1 MNYLK
6 RTWAEID
13 IDALLHNLKV
23 IKENANCDLA
33 AVVKADAYGH
43 GATTVAPIF
52 EGAGVSM
59 FAVSNIEEG
68 IELRRHGIKAPVLIL
83 GYTPSEYV
91 SELVH
96 NNFIQTVYS
105 LSYAESLNAAAEKEN
120 VSLECHLKVDSGMS
134 RLGFDCRDKSLRE
147 FEDMQK
153 AAALPSLSVTGVFTH
168 FSSADSH
175 DEIDTEYTAL
185 QYSLFYDVC
194 EKLEKSG
201 IKLACKHCCNSA
213 GTMLNADK
221 HMNMCRPGIILY
233 GLTPADGLRL
243 PYDLKPAM
251 SFKST
256 VSMVKTIRKG
266 DSVSYGRHFVAESD
280 MTVATVAVG
289 YADGY
294 PRALS
299 CKGSVVIN
307 GRRAPILGNVC
318 MDQMMVDISGI
329 ENVSVGNEVTLF
341 GTELP
346 VEEVASLCGTIN
358 YEIIC
363 GVSRRVPR
371 IYIKNGSEAAFV
383 DRLLDE

>member
-43 GATTVAPIF
+43 GATTVAPVF
-52 EGAGVSM
+52 ENAGVSM

-68 IELRRHGIKAPVLIL
+68 IELRRHGIKKPVLIL
-83 GYTPSEYV
+83 GYTPAQYV

-105 LSYAESLNAAAEKEN
+105 LSYAESLNAAAEKAN

-134 RLGFDCRDKSLRE
+134 RIGFDCRDESLSDL
-147 FEDMQK
+147 EDMK
-153 AAALPSLSVTGVFTH
+153 KTAALPRLSVSGAFTH

-175 DEIDTEYTAL
+175 DKADTEYTDR
-185 QYSLFYDVC
+185 QYSLFCDVC
-194 EKLEKSG
+194 ERLEKSG
-201 IKLACKHCCNSA
+201 IALPYKHCCNSA

-221 HMNMCRPGIILY
+221 HMTMCRPGIILY
-233 GLTPADGLRL
+233 GLTPADGLNI

-266 DSVSYGRHFVAESD
+266 DSVSYGRHFVAERD

-294 PRALS
+294 PRVLS
-299 CKGSVVIN
+299 GKGSVIIN

-318 MDQMMVDISGI
+318 MDQMIVDISGI

-341 GTELP
+341 GDGLP
-346 VEEVASLCGTIN
+346 VEEVAALCGTIN

-371 IYIKNGSEAAFV
+371 IYIKDGAETAFV